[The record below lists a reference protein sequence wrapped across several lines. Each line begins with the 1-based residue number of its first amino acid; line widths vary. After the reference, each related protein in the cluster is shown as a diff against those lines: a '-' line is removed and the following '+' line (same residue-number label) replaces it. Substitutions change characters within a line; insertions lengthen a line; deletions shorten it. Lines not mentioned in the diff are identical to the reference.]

1 MDMKKKE
8 VTVAIAFCPPL
19 LRLVGLTFFFFFL
32 NHTAPIFMPYPY
44 WSFWDYLAHIFKFSE
59 FYINFVYHSY
69 LLLSPHP
76 V

>member
-44 WSFWDYLAHIFKFSE
+44 WSF
-59 FYINFVYHSY
+59 
-69 LLLSPHP
+69 
-76 V
+76 